1 MLRTF
6 ADCKTKAAFLAAL
19 GITEG
24 PDLDEVGKIL
34 QTAHGAGAHAKRNV
48 QEILFSLL
56 ATLVG
61 LGITP
66 DPVDEKTMWKNCAI
80 TAQQVIETFPLKES
94 TRTGI
99 FAHTPGNTWPD
110 GFLEFVTTRANV
122 DPSDK
127 WCKDNGLNDASND
140 LKKLAFYGSK
150 LLTTF
155 KDTKQFI
162 NNHLNPIW
170 AMLPDKIPSGV
181 TQSTLVNWVR
191 QQVWPVEAEVLARA
205 WVYQDVTRR
214 NKAAGITTK
223 FNMNDHMTLLHDNI
237 ASRMFSDSWFPQ
249 CWLSFICFGQPSG
262 DCRPCFMS
270 GSVAL
275 AKNIQSL
282 GAIRELGGLARQ
294 ARRQIDGLVDADLT
308 TPKRQK
314 MNSPAEP
321 GVVKQVNVNHNFTNT
336 LDKYNVAKARY
347 DLLKEIGSPEEIEN
361 AKRALLAEM
370 DAIAPPK

>member
-1 MLRTF
+1 
-6 ADCKTKAAFLAAL
+6 
-19 GITEG
+19 
-24 PDLDEVGKIL
+24 
-34 QTAHGAGAHAKRNV
+34 
-48 QEILFSLL
+48 
-56 ATLVG
+56 
-61 LGITP
+61 
-66 DPVDEKTMWKNCAI
+66 MWKNCAI
-80 TAQQVIETFPLKES
+80 SAQQVITTFPLKEA

-110 GFLEFVTTRANV
+110 GFLEFVTIRSNAV
-122 DPSDK
+122 PSDK
-127 WCKDNGLNDASND
+127 WCKDNSLNDAANEV
-140 LKKLAFYGSK
+140 KKLAFYGSK
-150 LLTTF
+150 LLTIF

-170 AMLPDKIPSGV
+170 GMLPDKIPSGV
-181 TQSTLVNWVR
+181 TLSTLHNWAR

-223 FNMNDHMTLLHDNI
+223 FYMNDHIPLLNDNI
-237 ASRMFSDSWFPQ
+237 ASRIFPDSWFPQ
-249 CWLSFICFGQPSG
+249 CWLSFIYFGQPSG
-262 DCRPCFMS
+262 DCRPCLMS

-282 GAIRELGGLARQ
+282 GAIRELGGLGRQ

-321 GVVKQVNVNHNFTNT
+321 GVVKQVHVNFGNLTT
-336 LDKYNVAKARY
+336 AMDKYNVAKARY
-347 DLLKEIGSPEEIEN
+347 EMLKEIGSPEEIEN

-370 DAIAPPK
+370 DAIAPPR